1 MDKIDH
7 HALMIGN
14 PTGSLSA
21 SAWAE
26 KHRFYFVILE
36 SAVEAS
42 KEAVSEAVKE
52 HRTASKVAL
61 RLGPLLGAG
70 QSIK

>member
-7 HALMIGN
+7 HALIIGN

-26 KHRFYFVILE
+26 KHRFYFVVLE
-36 SAVEAS
+36 SA
-42 KEAVSEAVKE
+42 KEAPKEAAAEAVLE
-52 HRTASKVAL
+52 QRTASTMAL

-70 QSIK
+70 QFFK